1 MRISIKSPNINYE
14 LQIENKLTIITGLSA
29 SGKTTL
35 INLINEYNSEN
46 NVAEVDLELPMYI
59 INSNIWENPELFN
72 TKAFY
77 FIDED
82 MEFLKTP
89 TFFKNILNSK
99 GYFIVVGRDPEIF
112 INYSIDSI
120 YELKLNNGVHKM
132 VSKYNIKELAYKY
145 NYDNIKEV
153 LNEDN
158 GSGFE
163 FYKQII
169 PLNHISSRGNKGI
182 LKLLE
187 MEDSK
192 IIILDRVGYGKWIN
206 TLINS
211 IESNNYN
218 VVLNLQNSFEYVI
231 LKSGVLGNDLEKFN
245 LIESEL
251 KLNNINLEKTYF
263 DILIES
269 SSKNKRTRYTKKYIN
284 PWYLDSTVINK
295 IIDAIQGDTG
305 INLNEFKNNNENEN
319 SEDENNSVNNIF
331 DWE

>member
-1 MRISIKSPNINYE
+1 MNISIKSANLNYN
-14 LQIENKLTIITGLSA
+14 LQIENKLTILTGLSA
-29 SGKTTL
+29 TGKTTL

-46 NVAEVDLELPMYI
+46 NIAEVYSKLPLYI
-59 INSNIWENPELFN
+59 INSNIWENPELY
-72 TKAFY
+72 KSEAYY

-120 YELKLNNGVHKM
+120 YELKLDNGVHKM

-153 LNEDN
+153 LNEDS

-169 PLNHISSRGNKGI
+169 PLNHISSKGNKGI
-182 LKLLE
+182 LNLINKD
-187 MEDSK
+187 DSK
-192 IIILDRVGYGKWIN
+192 IVILDRAGYGKLIN
-206 TLINS
+206 TLINNV
-211 IESNNYN
+211 ESNNYN
-218 VVLNLQNSFEYVI
+218 IVLNLQNSFEYVI
-231 LKSGVLGNDLEKFN
+231 LKSGVLGNNLEKFN
-245 LIESEL
+245 FMEEEL

-263 DILIES
+263 EILIDLA
-269 SSKNKRTRYTKKYIN
+269 SKNKRTRYTKKHIN
-284 PWYLDSTVINK
+284 PWYLESTTINK
-295 IIDAIQGDTG
+295 IVDTIQEDTG
-305 INLNEFKNNNENEN
+305 INLNDFKDSNDINNTNDTNKT
-319 SEDENNSVNNIF
+319 NNIF
-331 DWE
+331 NWE

>member
-46 NVAEVDLELPMYI
+46 NVAEVDSELPMYI
-59 INSNIWENPELFN
+59 INSNIWENSELFRN
-72 TKAFY
+72 KAFY

-89 TFFKNILNSK
+89 KFFKNIMNSS
-99 GYFIVVGRDPEIF
+99 GYFIVVGRNPEIF
-112 INYSIDSI
+112 INYSVDSI
-120 YELKLNNGVHKM
+120 YELKLYNGVHKM
-132 VSKYNIKELAYKY
+132 VNKYNIKDLAYKY
-145 NYDNIKEV
+145 NQYSIIGV
-153 LNEDN
+153 INEDS

-163 FYKQII
+163 FYKYII
-169 PLNHISSRGNKGI
+169 PLNHISSMGNKGI

-192 IIILDRVGYGKWIN
+192 IVILDRVRYGKWIN

-245 LIESEL
+245 LMESEL
-251 KLNNINLEKTYF
+251 KLNNINLKKTYF

-305 INLNEFKNNNENEN
+305 INLNEVKNNNENWN
-319 SEDENNSVNNIF
+319 SEDENNSVKNIF
-331 DWE
+331 NWE

>member
-1 MRISIKSPNINYE
+1 MNISIKSPNLNYD

-46 NVAEVDLELPMYI
+46 NIAEIYSKLPLYI
-59 INSNIWENPELFN
+59 INSNVWENPELYRGE
-72 TKAFY
+72 AYY

-89 TFFKNILNSK
+89 TFFKNILNSN

-120 YELKLNNGVHKM
+120 YELKLDNGIHKM

-145 NYDNIKEV
+145 NYDSIKEI
-153 LNEDN
+153 LNEDS

-163 FYKQII
+163 FYKYII
-169 PLNHISSRGNKGI
+169 PLDHISSRGNMGI
-182 LKLLE
+182 LNLLNKN
-187 MEDSK
+187 DSK
-192 IIILDRVGYGKWIN
+192 LVILDRSGYGKWIN

-218 VVLNLQNSFEYVI
+218 TILDLQNSFEYVI
-231 LKSGVLGNDLEKFN
+231 LKSGVLGNNLKKFN
-245 LIESEL
+245 LMESRL
-251 KLNNINLEKTYF
+251 KLNNINLEKSYF
-263 DILIES
+263 EILIDLA
-269 SSKNKRTRYTKKYIN
+269 SKNKRTRYTKKHIN
-284 PWYLDSTVINK
+284 PWYLEDTVINK
-295 IIDAIQGDTG
+295 IMDAIQEDTG
-305 INLNEFKNNNENEN
+305 VNLNNFKNSDDINNVNDIDN
-319 SEDENNSVNNIF
+319 TNNMFNW
-331 DWE
+331 D

>member
-1 MRISIKSPNINYE
+1 MNISIKSPNLNYD

-46 NVAEVDLELPMYI
+46 NIAEIYSKLPLYI
-59 INSNIWENPELFN
+59 INSNVWENPELYRGE
-72 TKAFY
+72 AYY

-89 TFFKNILNSK
+89 TFFKNILNSN

-120 YELKLNNGVHKM
+120 YELKLDNGIHKM

-145 NYDNIKEV
+145 NYDSIKEV
-153 LNEDN
+153 LNEDS

-163 FYKQII
+163 FYKYII
-169 PLNHISSRGNKGI
+169 PLDHISSRGNMGI
-182 LKLLE
+182 LNLLNKN
-187 MEDSK
+187 DSK
-192 IIILDRVGYGKWIN
+192 LVILDRSGYGKWIN

-218 VVLNLQNSFEYVI
+218 TILDLQNSFEYVI
-231 LKSGVLGNDLEKFN
+231 LKSGVLGNNLKKFN
-245 LIESEL
+245 LMESRL
-251 KLNNINLEKTYF
+251 KLNNINLEKSYF
-263 DILIES
+263 EILIDLA
-269 SSKNKRTRYTKKYIN
+269 SKNKRTRYTKKHIN
-284 PWYLDSTVINK
+284 PWYLEDTVINK
-295 IIDAIQGDTG
+295 IMDAIQEDTG
-305 INLNEFKNNNENEN
+305 VNLNNFKNSDDINNVNDIDN
-319 SEDENNSVNNIF
+319 TNNMFNW
-331 DWE
+331 D

>member
-1 MRISIKSPNINYE
+1 MNISIKSPNLNYD

-46 NVAEVDLELPMYI
+46 NIAEIYSKLPLYI
-59 INSNIWENPELFN
+59 INSNVWENPELYRGE
-72 TKAFY
+72 AYY

-89 TFFKNILNSK
+89 TFFKNILNSN

-120 YELKLNNGVHKM
+120 YELKLDNGIHKM

-145 NYDNIKEV
+145 NYDSIKEV
-153 LNEDN
+153 LNEDS

-163 FYKQII
+163 FYKYII
-169 PLNHISSRGNKGI
+169 PLDHISSRGNMGI
-182 LKLLE
+182 LNLLNKN
-187 MEDSK
+187 DSK
-192 IIILDRVGYGKWIN
+192 LVILDRSGYGKWIN

-218 VVLNLQNSFEYVI
+218 TILDLQNSFEYVI
-231 LKSGVLGNDLEKFN
+231 LKSGVLGNNLKKFN
-245 LIESEL
+245 LMESRL
-251 KLNNINLEKTYF
+251 KLNNINLEKSYF
-263 DILIES
+263 EILIDLA
-269 SSKNKRTRYTKKYIN
+269 SKNKRTRYTKKHIN
-284 PWYLDSTVINK
+284 PWYLEDTAINK
-295 IIDAIQGDTG
+295 IMDAIQEDTG
-305 INLNEFKNNNENEN
+305 VNLNNFKNSDDINNVNDIDN
-319 SEDENNSVNNIF
+319 TNNMFNW
-331 DWE
+331 D